1 MTSRGQT
8 KLDNYFDTVP
18 KEVGLVAV
26 EETKDEDKAVQEEDL
41 FGDSFQVRLLNIN
54 VKFYRPF
61 PLDRNF
67 DLMYK

>member
-18 KEVGLVAV
+18 KEEVGLVAV

-54 VKFYRPF
+54 VKLYRPYLLCF
-61 PLDRNF
+61 
-67 DLMYK
+67 